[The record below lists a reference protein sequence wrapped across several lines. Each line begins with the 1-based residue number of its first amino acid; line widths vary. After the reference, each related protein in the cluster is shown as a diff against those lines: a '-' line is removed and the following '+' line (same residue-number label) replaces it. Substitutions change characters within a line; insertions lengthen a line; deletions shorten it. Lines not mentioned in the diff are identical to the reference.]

1 MRKNII
7 VMGIVLT
14 SLMILSGCE
23 VKTTPGSTQSTDA
36 TTDTNKTIEREIV
49 DVEGLPDI
57 VMSGDEIS
65 INIQILDTNNQTQWH
80 DTGFSFD
87 SDSDRLIFN
96 GNKIKIPEESL
107 TDDTYHIDIVFQ
119 EMTKT
124 IVLKV
129 ANLLSQT
136 IDDQGI
142 VKNPASYDAVINKE
156 RSLPS
161 DYVPNDLVTV
171 EVPTCLPNPEI
182 RQLRRSASEALTE
195 LFNAAREDD
204 VMLVARSGY
213 RSYATQTTL
222 YNSYVNSYGQEYAD
236 KYSARPGTSEHQTG
250 LAMDITAESINFQLD
265 DSFGK
270 TKEGLWLADNA
281 HRYGFVIRYPE
292 GMEGITGYF
301 YEPWHVRY
309 LGVRLA
315 TNIYKSGLTL
325 EEYYINLENN

>member
-1 MRKNII
+1 
-7 VMGIVLT
+7 
-14 SLMILSGCE
+14 
-23 VKTTPGSTQSTDA
+23 
-36 TTDTNKTIEREIV
+36 
-49 DVEGLPDI
+49 
-57 VMSGDEIS
+57 
-65 INIQILDTNNQTQWH
+65 
-80 DTGFSFD
+80 
-87 SDSDRLIFN
+87 
-96 GNKIKIPEESL
+96 
-107 TDDTYHIDIVFQ
+107 
-119 EMTKT
+119 
-124 IVLKV
+124 
-129 ANLLSQT
+129 
-136 IDDQGI
+136 
-142 VKNPASYDAVINKE
+142 
-156 RSLPS
+156 
-161 DYVPNDLVTV
+161 
-171 EVPTCLPNPEI
+171 
-182 RQLRRSASEALTE
+182 

-213 RSYATQTTL
+213 RSYATQTAL

>member
-1 MRKNII
+1 MRTNII
-7 VMGIVLT
+7 IIGIVLIF
-14 SLMILSGCE
+14 LLILTGCE
-23 VKTTPGSTQSTDA
+23 AETTYESNQNTDA
-36 TTDTNKTIEREIV
+36 TTETSKTIEREIV

-57 VMSGDEIS
+57 VMSGDELSIS
-65 INIQILDTNNQTQWH
+65 IRVLDTNSQTQWH
-80 DTGFSFD
+80 DTGFYFD

-96 GNKIKIPEESL
+96 GNKIKITEESL

-119 EMTKT
+119 EMKKT

-136 IDDQGI
+136 IDDEGI
-142 VKNPASYDAVINKE
+142 VKNPTSYDAVINKV

-182 RQLRRSASEALTE
+182 RQLRRTASEALTE
-195 LFNAAREDD
+195 MFQAAREENIE
-204 VMLVARSGY
+204 LVARSGY
-213 RSYATQTTL
+213 RSYATQTAL
-222 YNSYVNSYGQEYAD
+222 YNGYVSNYGQEYAD

-250 LAMDITAESINFQLD
+250 LAMDITAESVNLQLD

-270 TKEGLWLADNA
+270 TKEGLWLAENA
-281 HRYGFVIRYPE
+281 YRFGFIIRYPE

-309 LGVRLA
+309 LGVKLA
-315 TNIYKSGLTL
+315 TSVYNSGLTL
-325 EEYYINLENN
+325 EEYFINLENK